1 MTTMAT
7 STADTATSATRTM
20 TKSWMFTVIH
30 KTATKRKK
38 TMQKN
43 AGNTTHGASNNAGIV
58 LA

>member
-38 TMQKN
+38 TMQKK
-43 AGNTTHGASNNAGIV
+43 GNTTHGASNNTGIV
-58 LA
+58 PA